1 MTVDVPSQAR
11 ALWVKKEGDP
21 VFAKLRST
29 AEDVGDLTKEV
40 VTVLPSLRGKRLS
53 SLTLHMVEDKEGK
66 DLGPPLD
73 SRATVAATHLEDGA
87 SIVIKAAGAAAAPGA
102 TPTRGQQ
109 DSVLRARK
117 NAGSPDFATRVLSQ
131 HALPLR
137 LR

>member
-53 SLTLHMVEDKEGK
+53 TLTLHMVEDKEGK

-73 SRATVAATHLEDGA
+73 SRATVAATHLEDGV
-87 SIVIKAAGAAAAPGA
+87 VIKATGAAAAPGA
-102 TPTRGQQ
+102 TPTRGQR
-109 DSVLRARK
+109 DNALRARK